1 MTEKKM
7 IKINNLQSLQ
17 AERKR
22 LEALEK
28 TQKDMVNTDM
38 EFIKKEFLSGP
49 EVLNKAAESIVPFQ
63 VRRSNLINAPINF
76 LAEKIFNINHDVVTQ
91 ESDKGKGNRAR
102 NIALGVLES
111 VGSYLL
117 IKYIRSKI

>member
-1 MTEKKM
+1 MTQKS
-7 IKINNLQSLQ
+7 IVRINDLDSLKS
-17 AERKR
+17 ERKR

-28 TQKDMVNTDM
+28 TQKSIVDSDM

-76 LAEKIFNINHDVVTQ
+76 LAEKIFNINHDVVNP
-91 ESDKGKGNRAR
+91 ESDRGKGNRVR
-102 NIALGVLES
+102 NIALGVLEG

-117 IKYIRSKI
+117 LKYIRSKI